1 MDHGDDSLAW
11 HRCAGRYEA
20 AFGIYLRGAAGAHS
34 KTGSSDW
41 RGGEQLDCLRL
52 VGDVIPILLPEMLR
66 LGVATAA
73 EIGVGNLGQAD
84 GQ

>member
-1 MDHGDDSLAW
+1 MDHGNDSLAW
-11 HRCAGRYEA
+11 HRCADRYEA
-20 AFGIYLRGAAGAHS
+20 AFGIYLCGAAGAYS
-34 KTGSSDW
+34 ETGSSDW